1 MKRCYNKL
9 NIASFLAVLFFSCTI
24 AFAQGTISGKVTD
37 VNGDAVIGANV
48 FLSGTTMGAATDLN
62 GNYTIPNVPEGDYTV
77 KASAVGYK
85 AEESSVTVADGLIAT
100 LNFTLEDDI
109 LNLSEVVVTGT
120 QNPKTKLQSSVAIT
134 TLDAKGIEEKA
145 PRNTADLLKA
155 VPGFYVESSGGEGG
169 NNLFARGIPADGSF
183 RYVSMQEDGMPVF
196 ASPEMMFMNIDLL
209 MRVDNSVS
217 RMEGVRGGSGSIY
230 ASNAAG
236 GIINFITRTGGPVFQ
251 GSAKFGVGDYGAFR
265 TDLEF
270 GGPISD
276 KLRYHVGGFYR
287 SDDGI
292 RAPGFKANDGG
303 QIRANLIYL
312 MDNGHVRINAKFMRE
327 KNIFYLPIPLQGLD
341 EELPGFDANYGTM
354 TSTDF
359 NYLNVRK
366 PEGRGFQ
373 EETLDKGMHPQYFSF
388 GGELLLDLGQD
399 WILKNNFKKSI
410 IDHQFNAIFSL
421 NDPTTAV
428 AYAMARGDTLANGD
442 YAGNYAFSYAR
453 GVNAGDTIN
462 NIGSLNGNGL
472 VTEVGWWAVT
482 MPVNDFI
489 NDLRISKYA
498 KTGALGHNL
507 TLGYFFSYDNQRA
520 TWWWHN
526 VLSEIKSQPR
536 ALNLKD
542 DMGVYFT
549 HEGYTRY
556 GATYLNYQL
565 TNSVNA
571 IYFND
576 EIDIDQFTLDLGIRW
591 EKGDMFGWSEN
602 TEDYDMGDPTT
613 RADDQ
618 VTYGNGVYEPWEFEY
633 DEFAW
638 SVGANYAFS
647 PNFAIFGRASNGYR
661 APDDNNLVFDRAAD
675 PRVED
680 ISQYEL
686 GAKYSS
692 PSLAFFAT
700 GFYSLLNDF
709 PFSDERLGPTGEI
722 ISETRFADSFTLG
735 LELEIIYKYRGLLLN
750 LLGTF
755 QNPTYTNYKYDQVVV
770 EGTDTTIVPLNFDDN
785 QVRRIPKI
793 YFTFTA
799 SYVYRGFYIGAALQY
814 FGDRFTDDANTDDAK
829 LPAFAQLN
837 AGISYTWDYVTFA
850 IDGTNLTNVIGLT
863 EGNPRTESLVAGA
876 KPFRMARPI
885 MGRSF
890 IFSVGVAL

>member
-1 MKRCYNKL
+1 MAY
-9 NIASFLAVLFFSCTI
+9 
-24 AFAQGTISGKVTD
+24 AQGTITGKVTD
-37 VNGDAVIGANV
+37 VNGDAIIGANV

-77 KASAVGYK
+77 KASAVAYK
-85 AEESSVTVADGLIAT
+85 AEESSVTVADGLMAT

-134 TLDAKGIEEKA
+134 TLDAKEMEKKA

-217 RMEGVRGGSGSIY
+217 KMEGVRGGSGSIY

-236 GIINFITRTGGPVFQ
+236 GIINFITKTGGPVFQ
-251 GSAKFGVGDYGAFR
+251 GNAKFGVGDYGMFR

-276 KLRYHVGGFYR
+276 NLRYHVGGFYR

-327 KNIFYLPIPLQGLD
+327 KNIFYLPIPLEGLD
-341 EELPGFDANYGTM
+341 EELTGFDANYGTM

-366 PEGRGFQ
+366 PMGRGVQ

-388 GGELLLDLGQD
+388 GGELLLDLGQE

-421 NDPTTAV
+421 NDPNTA
-428 AYAMARGDTLANGD
+428 AQYATNVGVTNPVW
-442 YAGNYAFSYAR
+442 SYAR
-453 GVNAGDTIN
+453 GQG
-462 NIGSLNGNGL
+462 G
-472 VTEVGWWAVT
+472 AVT

-498 KTGALGHNL
+498 KTGTVGHNL

-526 VLSEIKSQPR
+526 VLSEIKDQPR
-536 ALNLKD
+536 ALNLMD
-542 DMGVYFT
+542 GSTGQYFT
-549 HEGYTRY
+549 HEGYSRY
-556 GATYLNYQL
+556 GSTYLNYQL
-565 TNSVNA
+565 TTSVNA

-576 EIDIDQFTLDLGIRW
+576 ELEIGQLTLDLGVRW
-591 EKGDMFGWSEN
+591 EEGNMFGWSEN
-602 TEDYDMGDPTT
+602 TENYDMGDPTT
-613 RADDQ
+613 QADDA
-618 VTYGNGVYEPWEFEY
+618 VTYGNGVYEPWDFKY
-633 DEFAW
+633 DEVAY
-638 SVGANYAFS
+638 SIGANYAFS
-647 PNFAIFGRASNGYR
+647 PNFALFGRASNGYR

-680 ISQYEL
+680 ISQFEL

-692 PSLAFFAT
+692 PSFAFFAT

-709 PFSDERLGPTGEI
+709 PFSDEVLGPGGTI
-722 ISETRFADSFTLG
+722 INQTRFADSFTPG
-735 LELEIIYKYRGLLLN
+735 VELEILYKIKGLLLS
-750 LLGTF
+750 LLGTY
-755 QNPTYTNYKYDQVVV
+755 QNPTYKDYTFTVGGETLD
-770 EGTDTTIVPLNFDDN
+770 FDGN
-785 QVRRIPKI
+785 QVRRIPKM
-793 YFTFTA
+793 YGTFTA
-799 SYVYRGFYIGAALQY
+799 SYVYRGFYIGVAVQH
-814 FGDRFTDDANTDDAK
+814 FGERFTDDANSENAV
-829 LPAFAQLN
+829 LPAFTQLN
-837 AGISYTWDYVTFA
+837 AGVSYTWDYVTFY

-863 EGNPRTESLVAGA
+863 EGNPRTESVVAGE
-876 KPFRMARPI
+876 KQYRMARPV